1 MCNVKS
7 FEQCDRHLDFQFY
20 EGLVY
25 IISCTTRY
33 FQNLLSLQKLI
44 STK

>member
-7 FEQCDRHLDFQFY
+7 FEQCDRHLCVEFY
-20 EGLVY
+20 GGQVY
-25 IISCTTRY
+25 ISSCTTRY

-44 STK
+44 PTK

>member
-7 FEQCDRHLDFQFY
+7 FEQCDRHLDVEFY
-20 EGLVY
+20 GGRVY
-25 IISCTTRY
+25 ISSCTTRY

-44 STK
+44 PTK